1 MKLFSSI
8 RFWNLFMS
16 FIIFGCALFVIG
28 KYNQPKAAKVNDI
41 PPYEMIYTKP
51 NHILPTLSTE
61 KERVV
66 LKGMLT
72 TDASSYEQLYAIAKH
87 IQGSYKGKQFDTI
100 ELTIHNNNNGQYE
113 ELPYEPISKGN
124 IVIHY
129 TTHTNARDNIILQL
143 NNRP

>member
-1 MKLFSSI
+1 MKLLSSI
-8 RFWNLFMS
+8 RFWTIFMS
-16 FIIFGCALFVIG
+16 CIICYCALFVIG
-28 KYNQPKAAKVNDI
+28 KYNQPKAAEITDI

-51 NHILPTLSTE
+51 NHIPLTLSTQEE
-61 KERVV
+61 KVV
-66 LKGMLT
+66 LKGMVT
-72 TDASSYEQLYAIAKH
+72 TDASSYEQIYTIAKH
-87 IQGSYKGKQFDTI
+87 IQDSYKEKQLDTI

-129 TTHTNARDNIILQL
+129 TKHAKPQDEIIVQL